1 MRKDKVV
8 FDYRRIS
15 VSKKIIF
22 GRFVISKMKA
32 KELFSDPDVPY
43 EEVESTVD
51 KLEKYYLSSRDGS
64 HTQIALMHQ
73 MKEEY
78 DKVFRKLGE
87 YVDRKA
93 NGDAGIILSS
103 GFNLVKQ
110 PKPRAKIE
118 LRIETANIPGSVKL
132 RRAAVDKA
140 TAYIWQYSMGG
151 EAPTETSWIFGGCS
165 AQTTFEIA
173 GLTPQTKV
181 WFRVAA
187 VTRQGTQ
194 EFTNPIMKVV
204 L

>member
-8 FDYRRIS
+8 LDYRRIP
-15 VSKKIIF
+15 VPNKITF

-32 KELFSDPDVPY
+32 KELFADPYVPY

-51 KLEKYYLSSRDGS
+51 KLEEYYLSSRDGS

-93 NGDAGIILSS
+93 NGDASVILSS

-118 LRIETANIPGSVKL
+118 LRVERGDISGTVKL
-132 RRAAVDKA
+132 KRAAVNKA
-140 TAYIWQYSMGG
+140 TAYIWQYSISE
-151 EAPTETSWIFGGCS
+151 EAPTETSWVFGGCS
-165 AQTTFEIA
+165 AQATFEIS

-187 VTRQGTQ
+187 VTREGMQA
-194 EFTNPIMKVV
+194 FTDPIIIVV

>member
-15 VSKKIIF
+15 VPRKIAF
-22 GRFVISKMKA
+22 AKVVLSKMKA
-32 KELFSDPDVPY
+32 KELFADPDVPY
-43 EEVESTVD
+43 KDVESTVD

-78 DKVFRKLGE
+78 DIIFRNLGQ

-93 NGDAGIILSS
+93 DGDAAIIVSA

-110 PKPRAKIE
+110 PKPRVRVE
-118 LRIETANIPGSVKL
+118 LRIERGDIPGTVKL
-132 RRAAVDKA
+132 RRTAVDKA
-140 TAYIWQYSMGG
+140 TAYIWQHSTSA
-151 EAPTETSWIFGGCS
+151 EAPTETDWIFGGCS
-165 AQTTFEIA
+165 AQTTFEIS

-187 VTRQGTQ
+187 VTREGMQA
-194 EFTNPIMKVV
+194 FTDPIMKAV